1 MAIYIGTPIA
11 TIAILIALFWISRI
25 LCGKNSNPSSTGTPP
40 RLIEFSMEE
49 LRQATN
55 NFDMANTIGLG
66 SYGVVY
72 TGLIGDKIVVIK
84 REWCGLQPRFLAEV
98 YTENFVDFIGNNLC
112 ICDILWYVSQVSYMS
127 KIQHRNLVNLLG
139 YCCDDENQLLVFE
152 YMVNGSVRDYLDA
165 SRDLTFKKRISIALD
180 AAKGLL
186 HLHNLDPPVQ
196 HKRFTTSKV
205 LLDADLNAKVSD
217 PGMLGLLEA
226 RDLRLVNP
234 RGGLAETIDVFSFGL
249 FLLELITG
257 EKPDVFESNEEIVQW
272 ILPRMF
278 TRSSF
283 KPYMKITLECL
294 NYPAIDRPKMDVVV
308 TELET
313 IYQNEVFSEDR
324 GVALGSELFNITIE

>member
-1 MAIYIGTPIA
+1 
-11 TIAILIALFWISRI
+11 
-25 LCGKNSNPSSTGTPP
+25 
-40 RLIEFSMEE
+40 MEE

-84 REWCGLQPRFLAEV
+84 REWCGLQPRFLAE
-98 YTENFVDFIGNNLC
+98 
-112 ICDILWYVSQVSYMS
+112 VSYMS